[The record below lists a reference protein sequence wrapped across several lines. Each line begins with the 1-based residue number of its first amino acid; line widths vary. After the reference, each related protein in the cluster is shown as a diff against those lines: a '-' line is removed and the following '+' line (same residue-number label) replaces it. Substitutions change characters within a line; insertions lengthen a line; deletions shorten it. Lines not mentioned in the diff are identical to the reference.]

1 MTFGPTDPPNDQVQ
15 SRGTETTEH
24 RRTKMAIKNM
34 LVAVAVCAA
43 FVLIPSAA
51 GAAPATGGAGA
62 AYGVHVSTHA
72 RNEGGFS
79 GQMNPGGHRG
89 FSGFDEHH

>member
-1 MTFGPTDPPNDQVQ
+1 MKIKKMLAAMTVG
-15 SRGTETTEH
+15 
-24 RRTKMAIKNM
+24 
-34 LVAVAVCAA
+34 AA
-43 FVLIPSAA
+43 FVLIPNAA
-51 GAAPATGGAGA
+51 GAAPVTGGAGA

-79 GQMNPGGHRG
+79 GQMNPGDHRG